1 MNALEQQH
9 RESVLRA
16 EKAARRRSVAARL
29 AWGGGAALAL
39 AYEWNK
45 PPAARVHVLESGV
58 VPLVLGTAMFAAMRL
73 KNYLERTPEPRPAA
87 FSYRAVQ
94 GSVETLRPSRLRHVA
109 AVAPL
114 TVISCASLVWYLDL
128 GNGPRERV
136 EWAAAFVA
144 LVAVGHGVRRLAALW
159 RARRVARFEREAE
172 RWLASA
178 DSCQIGPRE
187 WTK

>member
-1 MNALEQQH
+1 MNALEQQC

-16 EKAARRRSVAARL
+16 EKTARRRSLAARL
-29 AWGGGAALAL
+29 AWGGGVALSS

-45 PPAARVHVLESGV
+45 PWAARVHVLESGAI
-58 VPLVLGTAMFAAMRL
+58 PLVLVLATFVAMRL
-73 KNYLERTPEPRPAA
+73 KKYLERAPEPRPAA
-87 FSYRAVQ
+87 LGYRDAP
-94 GSVETLRPSRLRHVA
+94 GPVERLRPSRLRRVA

-114 TVISCASLVWYLDL
+114 TVVSSALLVWYLDL
-128 GNGPRERV
+128 GTGLRERA
-136 EWAAAFVA
+136 EWVAAFVA
-144 LVAVGHGVRRLAALW
+144 LATVGHGVRHLAALW
-159 RARRVARFEREAE
+159 RARRAAHCEREAE